1 MRTIVPDP
9 LPGRSELSSPGL
21 RSVGLWSA
29 GLWSVRLAGAGSA
42 SPAIELY
49 AAGVLIDVVSAT
61 PVAPQLLRG
70 ARAVTLGPVQ
80 CALAWGRQPGPGAAV
95 VAEFSRGRL
104 RRQARPAA
112 VVQVAPWCWLAV
124 AGGRFTRVDVQAGPR
139 RAGLRLAR
147 GRSCR

>member
-9 LPGRSELSSPGL
+9 VPGRPELSPPGL
-21 RSVGLWSA
+21 RSA

-49 AAGVLIDVVSAT
+49 ADGVLIDVVSAT

-124 AGGRFTRVDVQAGPR
+124 ADGRFTRVDVQAGPR